1 MTDKGMPRDE
11 SKVQKAEQIVLT
23 HAVAF
28 VEALDLYDRI
38 WSGEHDGPYLSRLGD
53 TQDALRVAVATL
65 LAAEA
70 AA

>member
-1 MTDKGMPRDE
+1 VSRDSRDE
-11 SKVQKAEQIVLT
+11 SKKVRDAEQLVLT

-38 WSGEHDGPYLSRLGD
+38 WSGEHDGPYLSRLSD
-53 TQDALRVAVATL
+53 TQDSLRAAVAAL
-65 LAAEA
+65 IAAEA